1 MSNIRRMAAGLAM
14 AVSGVTLLM
23 IVEPASAAPHRI
35 AVNSAAQRPAVNY
48 CLSYHGNDCS
58 FTTMAQCQA
67 TASGL
72 GAECYRND
80 FGKDGET
87 LHW

>member
-1 MSNIRRMAAGLAM
+1 MSKIHGMVAGAAM
-14 AVSGVTLLM
+14 AVSAVTLLT
-23 IVEPASAAPHRI
+23 IAEPASAAPH
-35 AVNSAAQRPAVNY
+35 RPAVNY

-72 GAECYRND
+72 GAECFRND
-80 FGKDGET
+80 FGKEGET
-87 LHW
+87 IHW

>member
-1 MSNIRRMAAGLAM
+1 MDTRLRL
-14 AVSGVTLLM
+14 VPVWGVTLLM
-23 IVEPASAAPHRI
+23 IVEAASAAPHRI
-35 AVNSAAQRPAVNY
+35 AVNSAAQRPVVNY

-72 GAECYRND
+72 GAECYRNE